1 MLIGFVVFYLLLNL
15 VVGWWASRKVHTA
28 SDFVLAGRSLPYA
41 LATMVTFAT
50 WFGSET
56 LLGAPREFVHGGVL
70 SIIEE
75 PFGAALGLLIVGM
88 IYAKK
93 LYPLPVL
100 TFSDY
105 FRIRFG
111 GLSEKLSA
119 LVMIPSYFGWISAQL
134 VALGLTMHL
143 LLPISTEWGI
153 VIGAVLVMTYTLMG
167 GMWSI
172 SITDFLHNLILIA
185 GLLFLAYLMWDKIPD
200 WQVFLAEQPNGFFR
214 FTPKENTTTSWLTYL
229 AAWITIGFGSIPQ
242 QDIFQR
248 VMSAA
253 SGKIAAKASITAGIM
268 YISIALLPL
277 MIALVGVRLY
287 PELWQ
292 DDMLLIP
299 HLVMKFTPYAM
310 QILFLGA
317 LLSALLSTT
326 SGAILAPASVLGEN
340 LWKPMLKNPS
350 DKSVLLVIRI
360 SVVLVTGACIVMA
373 ISRQNIFEL
382 VGEASAFS
390 LVSLFIPLNAGL
402 WWKRASA
409 MGSHLSMLGGLFVWA
424 YFHFIAPTE
433 IPSIWYGLLASGLG
447 LLVGTYVWP
456 NRSKADQSSPH
467 ISPATE

>member
-1 MLIGFVVFYLLLNL
+1 MIGFVVFYLLLN
-15 VVGWWASRKVHTA
+15 VAIGWWASRKVNTTR
-28 SDFVLAGRSLPYA
+28 DFILAGRSLPYGI
-41 LATMVTFAT
+41 ATMVTFAT

-75 PFGAALGLLIVGM
+75 PFGAALGLLLVGM
-88 IYAKK
+88 VYAKK
-93 LYPLPVL
+93 LYALPVL

-143 LLPISTEWGI
+143 LLPIPVEWGI
-153 VIGAVLVMTYTLMG
+153 GIGAILVMTYTLMG

-172 SITDFLHNLILIA
+172 SITDYLHNLILIV
-185 GLLFLAYLMWDKIPD
+185 GLVILAYLMWQKVPD
-200 WQVFLAEQPNGFFR
+200 WGVFLAGQPRGFFQ
-214 FTPKENTTTSWLTYL
+214 FTPKEHTLTSWLTYL
-229 AAWITIGFGSIPQ
+229 AAWVTIGFGSIPQ

-248 VMSAA
+248 VMSAKNA
-253 SGKIAAKASITAGIM
+253 PIAAKASITAGIM
-268 YISIALLPL
+268 YLSIAMLPL

-287 PELWQ
+287 PSLWQ
-292 DDMLLIP
+292 DEMLLIP
-299 HLVMKFTPYAM
+299 HLVMRFTPVAI

-340 LWKPMLKNPS
+340 LWKPLLKNPS

-360 SVVLVTGACIVMA
+360 SVVLVTSACVWMA

-402 WWKRASA
+402 WWRRSSA
-409 MGSHLSMLGGLFVWA
+409 MGSHLSMIAGLCVWA
-424 YFHFIAPTE
+424 YFHFLAPVA
-433 IPSIWYGLLASGLG
+433 IPAIWFGLLASMFG
-447 LLVGTYVWP
+447 LLIGTFGWP
-456 NRSKADQSSPH
+456 NPPKADESPLNTV
-467 ISPATE
+467 PELV